1 MCFLDSNLLVPS
13 NYIMYQPHLLVGI
26 LALNLHGFLCLLL
39 PGIYFFFLLLFQTK
53 LCIKLRSH
61 VELFLDEDE
70 EEGEARENDRQSPHI
85 LKRLRIDSNNLALNG
100 SGKPFMSSALADS

>member
-1 MCFLDSNLLVPS
+1 
-13 NYIMYQPHLLVGI
+13 
-26 LALNLHGFLCLLL
+26 
-39 PGIYFFFLLLFQTK
+39 
-53 LCIKLRSH
+53 